1 MDAARP
7 SARGGFDRAKLER
20 IDAWM
25 ARYVEAGRFPGA
37 SILILQ
43 DGEPVHASAIGR
55 RSIARDL
62 PFDHD
67 TLVRIYSMTKPMTSV
82 ALMMLVA
89 DGQVTLDAP
98 IDRYLPEFSDCRA
111 LVAGATEPDQTEPC
125 ETPSVHQLL
134 THTAGMTYAFN
145 PGLLSRHYAENGI
158 GFDPGAGGLAPMV
171 HRVAEMP
178 LAFVPGTRWEYSIAT
193 DVLGRL
199 IEAVTGEALDDVFRK
214 LIFEPLGMTDTGFHV
229 APDSVGRFADCYTY
243 RPEDPL
249 TLAETA
255 ETSAFLA
262 DGVDTFSGGGGLVST
277 LDDMARFA
285 EMMRRGGSL
294 GSARLLSPSLIRFMM
309 RNHLEGDIA
318 AMGPDSFAEMPMH
331 GMGFGLG
338 GSVVLD
344 PARARVPGSVGDFG
358 WGGVASTF
366 FWIDPVHRL
375 SVVFFTQLI
384 PSSTYANRAELKA
397 LVHNALTD

>member
-1 MDAARP
+1 MDAAKYGDHAGLDP
-7 SARGGFDRAKLER
+7 AGLAR

-25 ARYVEAGRFPGA
+25 DRYVDTGRFPGA

-43 DGEPVHASAIGR
+43 DGQPVHAAATGR
-55 RSIARDL
+55 RSIERDL
-62 PFDHD
+62 PFEHD
-67 TLVRIYSMTKPMTSV
+67 TLVRIYSMTKPITSV

-89 DGQVTLDAP
+89 DGRVTLDAP

-111 LVAGATEPDQTEPC
+111 LIAGATSPDQTERCPV
-125 ETPSVHQLL
+125 PSVHQLL

-145 PGLLSRHYAENGI
+145 PGLLSRHYTEKGI
-158 GFDPGAGGLAPMV
+158 GFDPGVGGLAPMV
-171 HRVAEMP
+171 RRVAEMP
-178 LAFVPGTRWEYSIAT
+178 LAFVPGTRWEYSIAI

-199 IEAVTGEALDDVFRK
+199 IEAVTGETLDEVFRK
-214 LIFEPLGMTDTGFHV
+214 RIFEPLGMNNTGFQV
-229 APDSVGRFADCYTY
+229 LPDAVGRFADCYTY
-243 RPEDPL
+243 RPEAPL
-249 TLAETA
+249 TLFETA

-262 DGVDTFSGGGGLVST
+262 PKVDTYSGGGGLVST

-285 EMMRRGGSL
+285 EMMRLGGSL
-294 GSARLLSPSLIRFMM
+294 GAARLLSPSLIRFMM
-309 RNHLEGDIA
+309 RNHLEGEIA

-397 LVHNALTD
+397 LVHNALTV